1 MARQPPW
8 QDLASYGKQFQNMAR
23 YQGAMNAMGN
33 VVLLVYDVSG
43 LEANGVSIKFP
54 QQQIFNACLTTPH
67 ELPSF

>member
-1 MARQPPW
+1 
-8 QDLASYGKQFQNMAR
+8 
-23 YQGAMNAMGN
+23 MNAMGN